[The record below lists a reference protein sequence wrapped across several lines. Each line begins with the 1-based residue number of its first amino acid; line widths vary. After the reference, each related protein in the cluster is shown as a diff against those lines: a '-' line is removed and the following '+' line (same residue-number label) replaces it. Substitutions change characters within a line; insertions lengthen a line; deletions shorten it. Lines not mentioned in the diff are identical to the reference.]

1 MNLKYLTTLLINT
14 LLILPSGYSN
24 NISNDTNNIN
34 DTNLGSNDDFLY
46 NNAEYKLRKKLF
58 ENYDLQSRPII
69 KRDKPVVLKMGVA
82 IRAFNSIDQVAGTIT
97 SNVWLRY
104 YWKDE
109 HLIWVPEKFNNI
121 NKLTVNTNP
130 EYDNPI
136 WIPDIYLY
144 NTAEMPQAELDYS
157 KAILYNYGNIIWSRP
172 GIIKSTCIFDLTL
185 FPYDTQTFHLKFG
198 SWSYHDG
205 DIKLQPTENAIDISN
220 YQLSDSWMLK
230 NYSIMIN
237 TKKYDCCPENYS
249 DITFNFTMTRKAGY
263 YNLNI
268 IVPTFATATLMIISL
283 LVPWNSGE
291 RISFA
296 ITVMLS
302 IIVFLLILSENLPKS
317 DSKPLLSVMLI
328 GLTFFSLFV
337 VFFTV
342 IISYMYSYDDDKK
355 NWLMTLLDKYSIIKR
370 CKKNNENNN
379 NNYPDLEWD
388 NGNEILHLRDLKKVD
403 TQGNTIDLDEVLK
416 KNEHLI
422 RASSLEE
429 IKSLMEDE
437 TLSVDTVNELRERKK
452 SLIKDECK
460 NLAGRL
466 DHIFTGIFLL
476 AFVIYCSVI
485 FAYIPR
491 SD

>member
-58 ENYDLQSRPII
+58 ESYDLQSRPII

-157 KAILYNYGNIIWSRP
+157 KAILYNNGNIIWSRP

-230 NYSIMIN
+230 NYSIMTN

-249 DITFNFTMTRKAGY
+249 DITFNFTLTRKAGY
-263 YNLNI
+263 YTLNI
-268 IVPTFATATLMIISL
+268 IIPTFATATLMIISL

-355 NWLMTLLDKYSIIKR
+355 NWLMALLDKYSIIKR
-370 CKKNNENNN
+370 CKKKQSDEEENQ
-379 NNYPDLEWD
+379 ED
-388 NGNEILHLRDLKKVD
+388 NVSNVIFLSELKRGEV
-403 TQGNTIDLDEVLK
+403 DLDEILNN
-416 KNEHLI
+416 NEHLI
-422 RASSLEE
+422 KASSLQE
-429 IKSLMEDE
+429 IDSLMEDE
-437 TLSVDTVNELRERKK
+437 TLSIDTINELKERKK
-452 SLIKDECK
+452 TLIKDECK
-460 NLAGRL
+460 KLAGRL
-466 DHIFTGIFLL
+466 DHIFTGVFLL
-476 AFVIYCSVI
+476 AFIIYCSVI
-485 FAYIPR
+485 FAYVP
-491 SD
+491 S

>member
-1 MNLKYLTTLLINT
+1 MNIKYLTTLLINC

-24 NISNDTNNIN
+24 TISNNTNNISNNELMNSYEFI
-34 DTNLGSNDDFLY
+34 Y
-46 NNAEYKLRKKLF
+46 NNAEYKLRGKLF
-58 ENYDLQSRPII
+58 EDYDPQSRPII
-69 KRDKPVVLKMGVA
+69 NRNNPVVLKMGIA
-82 IRAFNSIDQVAGTIT
+82 IRAFNSIDQVEGTIT

-109 HLIWVPEKFNNI
+109 HLIWQPSKFHNI
-121 NKLTVNTNP
+121 TKLTVNTNP

-157 KAILYNYGNIIWSRP
+157 KAILYSNGNIIWSRP
-172 GIIKSTCIFDLTL
+172 GIIKSTCVFDLTL
-185 FPYDTQTFHLKFG
+185 FPYDTQTFYLKFG

-205 DIKLQPTENAIDISN
+205 DIMLQPKENAIDISN
-220 YQLSDSWMLK
+220 YQLSDSWDLK
-230 NYSIMIN
+230 NYTTLTN

-249 DITFNFTMTRKAGY
+249 DITFNFTLTRKAGY

-302 IIVFLLILSENLPKS
+302 IIVFLLILSESLPKS
-317 DSKPLLSVMLI
+317 DGSPLLSVMLI

-342 IISYMYSYDDDKK
+342 MISYMYSYDDDKK
-355 NWLMTLLDKYSIIKR
+355 NWLMALLDKYSIIKR
-370 CKKNNENNN
+370 CKKGGRDEENRQ
-379 NNYPDLEWD
+379 ED
-388 NGNEILHLRDLKKVD
+388 NVSNVIFLSELKRGEV
-403 TQGNTIDLDEVLK
+403 DLDEILK
-416 KNEHLI
+416 NNEHLI
-422 RASSLEE
+422 KASSLEE
-429 IKSLMEDE
+429 IDNLMEDE
-437 TLSVDTVNELRERKK
+437 TLSIDTINELKERKK
-452 SLIKDECK
+452 TLIKDECK
-460 NLAGRL
+460 QLAGKL

-476 AFVIYCSVI
+476 AFIIYCSVI
-485 FAYIPR
+485 FAYIP
-491 SD
+491 SNN